1 MDTLKAVISKANSIR
16 WAHRDDLMRSM
27 DNQLSCEETWSNKPS
42 IYFDQIFFLN
52 DPVLIQVKAGSTATV
67 VLTQYFDD
75 GSTTIHTVD
84 DTTARPTVAAPG
96 ADTWI
101 VYDYLITFAALGRS
115 YFKLTTEESTWQ
127 SEYVNIIASDTDYRL
142 LQWTNLDEDTDPFE
156 FDYNT
161 TYALANVNYMRILIE
176 DLEYQ
181 SVGETDV
188 YDNQNEKS
196 ILKSNQFAQI
206 LFKSGLI
213 PRQIA
218 QVISIAMAHDSFL
231 VNEVAYV
238 VEKIPEI
245 STAGAWSIVSAPMVQ
260 NLNLGMNAHDLGFN
274 CDTVAMSKIIN
285 IAKIAIPGLDSAE
298 VNLGYSINQLRISL
312 AAGTSG
318 NIKIGTSIGGED
330 IMKLYTLTTAAPNR
344 TFTRNFMPEAGI
356 TAAWTIYFTVTG
368 AMITARVQ
376 TIKVIP

>member
-52 DPVLIQVKAGSTATV
+52 DPVPIQVKAGLTATV

-75 GSTTIHTVD
+75 GSTTVHVVD
-84 DTTARPTVAAPG
+84 DTTGRPTVVTAGMDA
-96 ADTWI
+96 WI
-101 VYDYLITFAALGRS
+101 IYDYLITFSALGRS

-274 CDTVAMSKIIN
+274 CDTVAMSKVIN
-285 IAKIAIPGLDSAE
+285 INKIAIAALDSAL
-298 VNLGYSINQLRISL
+298 VNLGYSINQIIIELST
-312 AAGTSG
+312 GTSG
-318 NIKIGTSIGGED
+318 TIKIGTTIGGDD
-330 IMKLYTLTTAAPNR
+330 ILKTYTLTTAKDFQI
-344 TFTRNFMPEAGI
+344 FTRNFMPDTGI
-356 TAAWTIYFTVTG
+356 SAAWPIFFTVIG
-368 AMITARVQ
+368 AFITARVQ

>member
-52 DPVLIQVKAGSTATV
+52 DPVPIQVKAGLTATV

-274 CDTVAMSKIIN
+274 CDTVAMSKVIN
-285 IAKIAIPGLDSAE
+285 INKIAIAALDSAL
-298 VNLGYSINQLRISL
+298 VNLGYSINQIIIELST
-312 AAGTSG
+312 GTSG
-318 NIKIGTSIGGED
+318 TIKIGTTIGGDD
-330 IMKLYTLTTAAPNR
+330 ILKTYTLTTAKDFQI
-344 TFTRNFMPEAGI
+344 FTRNFMPDTGI
-356 TAAWTIYFTVTG
+356 SAAWPIFFTVIG
-368 AMITARVQ
+368 AFITARVQ

>member
-274 CDTVAMSKIIN
+274 CDTVAMSKVIN
-285 IAKIAIPGLDSAE
+285 INKIAIAALDSAL
-298 VNLGYSINQLRISL
+298 VNLGYSINQIIIELST
-312 AAGTSG
+312 GTSG
-318 NIKIGTSIGGED
+318 TIKIGTTIGGDD
-330 IMKLYTLTTAAPNR
+330 ILKTYTLTTAKDFQI
-344 TFTRNFMPEAGI
+344 FTRNFMPDTGI
-356 TAAWTIYFTVTG
+356 SAAWPIFFTVIG
-368 AMITARVQ
+368 AFITARVQ

>member
-101 VYDYLITFAALGRS
+101 IYDYLIIFSALGRS

-274 CDTVAMSKIIN
+274 CDTVAMSKVIN
-285 IAKIAIPGLDSAE
+285 INKIAIAALDSAL
-298 VNLGYSINQLRISL
+298 VNLGYSINQIIIELST
-312 AAGTSG
+312 GTSG
-318 NIKIGTSIGGED
+318 TIKIGTTIGGDD
-330 IMKLYTLTTAAPNR
+330 ILKTYTLTTAKDFQI
-344 TFTRNFMPEAGI
+344 FTRNFMPDTGI
-356 TAAWTIYFTVTG
+356 SAAWPIFFTVIG
-368 AMITARVQ
+368 AFITARVQ

>member
-52 DPVLIQVKAGSTATV
+52 DSVLIQVKAGSTATV

-101 VYDYLITFAALGRS
+101 IYDYLIIFSALGRS

-274 CDTVAMSKIIN
+274 CDTVAMSKVIN
-285 IAKIAIPGLDSAE
+285 INKIAIAALDSAL
-298 VNLGYSINQLRISL
+298 VNLGYSINQIIIELST
-312 AAGTSG
+312 GTSG
-318 NIKIGTSIGGED
+318 TIKIGTTIGGDD
-330 IMKLYTLTTAAPNR
+330 ILKTYTLTTAKDFQI
-344 TFTRNFMPEAGI
+344 FTRNFMPDTGI
-356 TAAWTIYFTVTG
+356 SAAWPIFFTVIG
-368 AMITARVQ
+368 AFITARVQ

>member
-52 DPVLIQVKAGSTATV
+52 DPVPIQVKAGLTATV

-101 VYDYLITFAALGRS
+101 IYDYLIIFSALGRS

-274 CDTVAMSKIIN
+274 CDTVAMSKVIN
-285 IAKIAIPGLDSAE
+285 INKIAIAALDSAL
-298 VNLGYSINQLRISL
+298 VNLGYSINQIIIELST
-312 AAGTSG
+312 GTSG
-318 NIKIGTSIGGED
+318 TIKIGTTIGGDD
-330 IMKLYTLTTAAPNR
+330 ILKTYTLTTAKDFQI
-344 TFTRNFMPEAGI
+344 FTRNFMPDTGI
-356 TAAWTIYFTVTG
+356 SAAWPIFFTVIG
-368 AMITARVQ
+368 AFITARVQ